1 MADAESPNFILTYW
15 KQLLF
20 ALGLGAIAVK
30 NQVST
35 RRIENAVFD
44 KNGDN
49 RFVRITECRA
59 QVNGCKT
66 DQEARRTELRQELDK
81 IHASVA
87 DLRKDVQGLPL
98 EILKLQKK

>member
-1 MADAESPNFILTYW
+1 MADAESQNFILTYW

-20 ALGLGAIAVK
+20 ALGIGAIAVK

-44 KNGDN
+44 KSGDN

-59 QVNGCKT
+59 QVNGCKN
-66 DQEARRTELRQELDK
+66 DQETRRTELRQELDK

-87 DLRKDVQGLPL
+87 DLRKDVQALPL